1 MSDPEPSPL
10 DLSKFKEKM
19 CPAGNHQ
26 ALDVFAYRMDGN
38 DKIKPMATY
47 ADLGTPSC
55 CDYLYIDNNK
65 TVLIEDT
72 HLGKQIKNF
81 FKLELKPST
90 EEQREKEFKKLLRQE
105 NCLKVYG
112 ALLIL
117 CRLAEKH
124 KHISKELKGKE
135 FSFWFVIN
143 DEEDIKAM
151 DNMEVVDFLKKTFKT
166 ALGGTLSS
174 AKLVRE
180 TKVLFLSELRKELQ
194 FP

>member
-1 MSDPEPSPL
+1 MSDPESSPL

-65 TVLIEDT
+65 RTVLIEDT
-72 HLGKQIKNF
+72 HLGKQIEN
-81 FKLELKPST
+81 FKLELKTFT
-90 EEQREKEFKKLLRQE
+90 EEQREKEFFRVKKLLKQE

-112 ALLIL
+112 ACLY
-117 CRLAEKH
+117 CAVWRK
-124 KHISKELKGKE
+124 S
-135 FSFWFVIN
+135 
-143 DEEDIKAM
+143 
-151 DNMEVVDFLKKTFKT
+151 
-166 ALGGTLSS
+166 
-174 AKLVRE
+174 
-180 TKVLFLSELRKELQ
+180 TKI
-194 FP
+194 FPRN

>member
-1 MSDPEPSPL
+1 MSDPEPSLCRAPL

-72 HLGKQIKNF
+72 HLGKQIEN
-81 FKLELKPST
+81 FKLELKT
-90 EEQREKEFKKLLRQE
+90 FTEKELFVKKLLKQE

-117 CRLAEKH
+117 CRLSEKH
-124 KHISKELKGKE
+124 KNISKELKGKE

-151 DNMEVVDFLKKTFKT
+151 DNMEIVDFLET
-166 ALGGTLSS
+166 ALKGTLRG

-180 TKVLFLSELRKELQ
+180 TKVLFLSELRKKLQ
-194 FP
+194 LP